1 MGKNL
6 IFCFSG
12 TGNSLKAAKDIAS
25 ILGDTEIV
33 FMKNAY
39 ALIGQYDRIGFVF
52 PSYAGGVP
60 KVVLKYVK
68 SLDIKADSAD
78 YVFSIVTCGGA
89 DRNTLPML
97 RGTLS
102 KKGVSLKYGKALV
115 TVGNYIA
122 MYPIK
127 ADPEETLGKADGV
140 ILQYA
145 REIKEK
151 AAADAGKESFSDKL
165 FYIAGNWYFKFKAKK
180 LCVSDACCSCGLC
193 EKLCP
198 TGSIKVE
205 EGKPVFTWKTCAQC
219 MACVQWCPK
228 EAINCGKE
236 TEGRVRYHHPDIKSD
251 DLT

>member
-1 MGKNL
+1 MEKNL
-6 IFCFSG
+6 IFYFSG
-12 TGNSLKAAKDIAS
+12 TGNSLKAAKDVAS
-25 ILGDTEIV
+25 ILGDTKIV
-33 FMKNAY
+33 FMKNDY
-39 ALIGQYDRIGFVF
+39 AFEGNYDRIGFVF

-60 KVVLKYVK
+60 KAVLQYVK
-68 SLDIKADSAD
+68 SLDIKTASAD
-78 YVFSIVTCGGA
+78 YVFSVVTCGGA

-97 RGTLS
+97 RDTLA

-122 MYPIK
+122 MYPIGTDRNEKIDK
-127 ADPEETLGKADGV
+127 ADSA

-151 AAADAGKESFSDKL
+151 ATTGIGKEKLTNKL
-165 FYIAGNWYFKFKAKK
+165 FYMAGNWYFKLNAKK
-180 LCVSDACCSCGLC
+180 LSVSNACSSCGLC

-198 TGSIKVE
+198 AGSIKIE
-205 EGKPVFTWKTCAQC
+205 NGRPVFTWKTCAQC

-236 TEGRVRYHHPDIKSD
+236 TKERVRYHHPDINAD
-251 DLT
+251 ELA

>member
-1 MGKNL
+1 MGRNL

-12 TGNSLKAAKDIAS
+12 TGNSLKASKEIVS

-33 FMKNAY
+33 LMKNAY
-39 ALIGQYDRIGFVF
+39 VLSGKYDRIGFVF

-60 KVVLKYVK
+60 NAVLQYIK
-68 SLDIKADSAD
+68 SLDIKIDSTD
-78 YVFSIVTCGGA
+78 YVFSVVTYGGA

-97 RGTLS
+97 RNALA

-127 ADPEETLGKADGV
+127 TDRNEILDKADYV
-140 ILQYA
+140 AAQYA
-145 REIKEK
+145 REIQEKVTTGIGKEK
-151 AAADAGKESFSDKL
+151 FAKKL
-165 FYIAGNWYFKFKAKK
+165 FYIAGNWYFKLKAKQ
-180 LCVSDACCSCGLC
+180 LGVSDDCSSCGLC

-198 TGSIKVE
+198 TGSVKIE
-205 EGKPVFTWKTCAQC
+205 NGKPVFNWKTCAQC

-228 EAINCGKE
+228 GSINCGKE
-236 TEGRVRYHHPDIKSD
+236 TKERARYHHPDIKAD
-251 DLT
+251 ELT